1 VWRGAPAGCVEL
13 NRQSAKILRTSRR
26 NDEARAMQKS
36 LQPKRFND
44 YSEQLA
50 EERSETE
57 RAFLLKVLARKEAE
71 NRHRTVRGLIATTGR
86 TETNG

>member
-1 VWRGAPAGCVEL
+1 
-13 NRQSAKILRTSRR
+13 
-26 NDEARAMQKS
+26 MQKI

-50 EERSETE
+50 EVRSETE

-71 NRHRTVRGLIATTGR
+71 NRRRSVRGWHATTGR

>member
-1 VWRGAPAGCVEL
+1 
-13 NRQSAKILRTSRR
+13 
-26 NDEARAMQKS
+26 MQKI

-44 YSEQLA
+44 YSEQIA

-57 RAFLLKVLARKEAE
+57 RAFLLKVLERKEAE
-71 NRHRTVRGLIATTGR
+71 SRRRSVRGWIAITGR

>member
-1 VWRGAPAGCVEL
+1 
-13 NRQSAKILRTSRR
+13 
-26 NDEARAMQKS
+26 MQKI

-57 RAFLLKVLARKEAE
+57 RAFFLKVLARKEAE
-71 NRHRTVRGLIATTGR
+71 NRRRSVRGWIATTGR